1 MILIQTV
8 SHKRGKGVKIMIEW
22 NEFYRRHAPHFDN
35 RANFETNSMSYYEY
49 LGKIREIL
57 KGFFEEYDRF
67 NKEMHDNF
75 EQYKLDNNARIDRI
89 MEDLKAEIKEYNIA
103 AIESWLDVNMPNYI
117 ASVAKFVWFGLSGD
131 YFVAVIPDSL
141 SNVKFDSTV
150 DGHLV
155 VMN

>member
-1 MILIQTV
+1 
-8 SHKRGKGVKIMIEW
+8 MIEW
-22 NEFYRRHAPHFDN
+22 NEFYGRHRPYFDN
-35 RANFETNSMSYYEY
+35 RANFETNSISYYEY

-67 NKEMHDNF
+67 NQEMHDNF

-103 AIESWLDVNMPNYI
+103 AIEKWLDDNMTNYI
-117 ASVAKFVWFGLSGD
+117 SSVAKFVWFGVSGD
-131 YFVAVIPDSL
+131 YFVAVIPDSW
-141 SNVKFDSTV
+141 SDVQFDTTE

-155 VMN
+155 VIN

>member
-1 MILIQTV
+1 
-8 SHKRGKGVKIMIEW
+8 MIEW

-35 RANFETNSMSYYEY
+35 RANFETNSISYYEY

-89 MEDLKAEIKEYNIA
+89 MEDLKSEVKEENIA
-103 AIESWLDVNMPNYI
+103 AIESWLDVNMPKYI
-117 ASVAKFVWFGLSGD
+117 ASVAKFVWFGLAGD
-131 YFVAVIPDSL
+131 YFIAVIPDSW
-141 SNVKFDSTV
+141 SDIKFDTTD

>member
-1 MILIQTV
+1 
-8 SHKRGKGVKIMIEW
+8 MIEW

-35 RANFETNSMSYYEY
+35 RANFETNSISYYEY

-89 MEDLKAEIKEYNIA
+89 MEDLKAEVKEENIA
-103 AIESWLDVNMPNYI
+103 AIEKWLDDNMVNYI

-131 YFVAVIPDSL
+131 YFVAVIPDSW
-141 SNVKFDSTV
+141 NDVQFDSTD

>member
-1 MILIQTV
+1 
-8 SHKRGKGVKIMIEW
+8 MIEW
-22 NEFYRRHAPHFDN
+22 NEFYRRHYPQFDN

-75 EQYKLDNNARIDRI
+75 EQYKLDNNERIDRI

-103 AIESWLDVNMPNYI
+103 AIEKWLDDNMPRYI
-117 ASVAKFVWFGLSGD
+117 ASVAKFVWFGVSGD
-131 YFVAVIPDSL
+131 YFVAVIPESWSD
-141 SNVKFDSTV
+141 VKFDSTE
-150 DGHLV
+150 DSHLV
-155 VMN
+155 VIN

>member
-1 MILIQTV
+1 
-8 SHKRGKGVKIMIEW
+8 MIEW

-35 RANFETNSMSYYEY
+35 RANFETNSISYYEY

-89 MEDLKAEIKEYNIA
+89 MEDLKAEIKEYNVA
-103 AIESWLDVNMPNYI
+103 AIEQWLDENMPRYI
-117 ASVAKFVWFGLSGD
+117 ASVAKFAWFGVAGNH
-131 YFVAVIPDSL
+131 FVAVIPNSWSD
-141 SNVKFDSTV
+141 VQFDSTD

-155 VMN
+155 VIN

>member
-1 MILIQTV
+1 
-8 SHKRGKGVKIMIEW
+8 MIEW

-35 RANFETNSMSYYEY
+35 RANFETNSISYYEY

-75 EQYKLDNNARIDRI
+75 EQYKKDNNARIDRI

-103 AIESWLDVNMPNYI
+103 AIESWLDENMPNYI

-131 YFVAVIPDSL
+131 NFVAVIPKSWSD
-141 SNVKFDSTV
+141 VKFDSTV

>member
-1 MILIQTV
+1 
-8 SHKRGKGVKIMIEW
+8 MIEW

-35 RANFETNSMSYYEY
+35 RANFETNSISYYEY

-67 NKEMHDNF
+67 NKEIHDDF
-75 EQYKLDNNARIDRI
+75 EKYKLDNNARIDRI
-89 MEDLKAEIKEYNIA
+89 MEDLKAEVKEYNIA
-103 AIESWLDVNMPNYI
+103 AIEKWLDENMVNYV

-131 YFVAVIPDSL
+131 NFVAVIPQSWSDID
-141 SNVKFDSTV
+141 FDTTD

-155 VMN
+155 VIN

>member
-1 MILIQTV
+1 
-8 SHKRGKGVKIMIEW
+8 MIEW

-35 RANFETNSMSYYEY
+35 RANFETNSISYYEY

-103 AIESWLDVNMPNYI
+103 AIESWLDENMPRYI
-117 ASVAKFVWFGLSGD
+117 ANVAKFVWFGVSGD
-131 YFVAVIPDSL
+131 YFVAVIPDSW
-141 SNVKFDSTV
+141 SDVKFDSTV

-155 VMN
+155 VIN

>member
-1 MILIQTV
+1 
-8 SHKRGKGVKIMIEW
+8 MIEW

-35 RANFETNSMSYYEY
+35 RANFETNSTSYYEY

-67 NKEMHDNF
+67 NQEMHGKF
-75 EQYKLDNNARIDRI
+75 EQYVIDTDKKVDEIINRI
-89 MEDLKAEIKEYNIA
+89 EAEIKEYNIA
-103 AIESWLDVNMPNYI
+103 AIESWLDVNMPKYI
-117 ASVAKFVWFGLSGD
+117 ASVAKFAWFGVAGD
-131 YFVAVIPDSL
+131 YFVAVIPESWSD
-141 SNVKFDSTV
+141 VKFDSTE

>member
-1 MILIQTV
+1 
-8 SHKRGKGVKIMIEW
+8 MIEW
-22 NEFYRRHAPHFDN
+22 NEYYKRHQPYFDN

-67 NKEMHDNF
+67 NKEMHGNF
-75 EQYKLDNNARIDRI
+75 EQYKLDNDKRFEQYKFDTNERIEKI
-89 MEDLKAEIKEYNIA
+89 MRDLKAEIKEYNIA
-103 AIESWLDVNMPNYI
+103 TVEAWLNENMPKYI

-131 YFVAVIPDSL
+131 NFVAVIPSSWAD
-141 SNVKFDSTV
+141 VQFDSTE

>member
-1 MILIQTV
+1 
-8 SHKRGKGVKIMIEW
+8 MIEW

-35 RANFETNSMSYYEY
+35 RANFETNSLSYYEY

-103 AIESWLDVNMPNYI
+103 AIEKWLDMNMPNYI

-131 YFVAVIPDSL
+131 YFVAVIPESWND
-141 SNVKFDSTV
+141 VQFDSTV

-155 VMN
+155 VIN

>member
-1 MILIQTV
+1 
-8 SHKRGKGVKIMIEW
+8 MIEW

-35 RANFETNSMSYYEY
+35 RANFETNSLSYYEY

-89 MEDLKAEIKEYNIA
+89 MNDLKAEIKEYNIA
-103 AIESWLDVNMPNYI
+103 AIETWLDENMPNYI

-131 YFVAVIPDSL
+131 YFVAVIPESWND
-141 SNVKFDSTV
+141 VQFDSTD

>member
-1 MILIQTV
+1 
-8 SHKRGKGVKIMIEW
+8 MIEW
-22 NEFYRRHAPHFDN
+22 NEFYGRHRPYFDN
-35 RANFETNSMSYYEY
+35 RANFETNSISYYEY

-103 AIESWLDVNMPNYI
+103 AIEMWLNENMPKYI
-117 ASVAKFVWFGLSGD
+117 ASVAKFAWFGLSGD
-131 YFVAVIPDSL
+131 YFIAVIPDSW
-141 SNVKFDSTV
+141 NDVRFDSTD

>member
-1 MILIQTV
+1 
-8 SHKRGKGVKIMIEW
+8 MIEW

-35 RANFETNSMSYYEY
+35 RANFETNSISYYEY

-67 NKEMHDNF
+67 NKEIHDNF
-75 EQYKLDNNARIDRI
+75 EQYKLDNNERIDRI

-103 AIESWLDVNMPNYI
+103 AIESWLDENMPRYI
-117 ASVAKFVWFGLSGD
+117 ANVAKFVWFGVSGD
-131 YFVAVIPDSL
+131 YFVAVIPESWSD
-141 SNVKFDSTV
+141 VQFDSTL

-155 VMN
+155 VIN

>member
-1 MILIQTV
+1 
-8 SHKRGKGVKIMIEW
+8 MIEW

-35 RANFETNSMSYYEY
+35 RANFETNSISYYEY

-75 EQYKLDNNARIDRI
+75 EQYKLDNDARIDRI

-103 AIESWLDVNMPNYI
+103 AIEKWLDENMPNYI

-131 YFVAVIPDSL
+131 NFVAVIPDSW
-141 SNVKFDSTV
+141 SDVQFDSTD

>member
-1 MILIQTV
+1 MILIRIV
-8 SHKRGKGVKIMIEW
+8 SLKLGKGVKRMIEW

-67 NKEMHDNF
+67 NQEMHCKF
-75 EQYKLDNNARIDRI
+75 EQYVIDTDKRVDEIISRI
-89 MEDLKAEIKEYNIA
+89 EAEIKEYNIA
-103 AIESWLDVNMPNYI
+103 AIESWLDENIPRYI
-117 ASVAKFVWFGLSGD
+117 ASVAKFVWFGVSGD
-131 YFVAVIPDSL
+131 YFVAVIPETWND
-141 SNVKFDSTV
+141 VQFDSTE

-155 VMN
+155 LMN

>member
-1 MILIQTV
+1 
-8 SHKRGKGVKIMIEW
+8 MIEW

-75 EQYKLDNNARIDRI
+75 EQYKLDNNERIDRI

-103 AIESWLDVNMPNYI
+103 AIEKWLDDNMPRYI
-117 ASVAKFVWFGLSGD
+117 ASVAKFVWFGVSGD
-131 YFVAVIPDSL
+131 YFVAVIPESWSD
-141 SNVKFDSTV
+141 VKFDSTE
-150 DGHLV
+150 DSHLV
-155 VMN
+155 VIN

>member
-1 MILIQTV
+1 
-8 SHKRGKGVKIMIEW
+8 MIEW
-22 NEFYRRHAPHFDN
+22 NEFYGRHRPYFDN

-67 NKEMHDNF
+67 NKEMHDNL
-75 EQYKLDNNARIDRI
+75 EQYKKDNDARIDRI

-103 AIESWLDVNMPNYI
+103 AIETWLDENMPKYI

-131 YFVAVIPDSL
+131 NFVAVIPDTWSD
-141 SNVKFDSTV
+141 VQFDSTV

>member
-1 MILIQTV
+1 
-8 SHKRGKGVKIMIEW
+8 MIEW
-22 NEFYRRHAPHFDN
+22 NEFYRRHYPHFDN
-35 RANFETNSMSYYEY
+35 RANFETNSISYYEY

-67 NKEMHDNF
+67 NKEMHGKF
-75 EQYKLDNNARIDRI
+75 EQYVIDSDKRIDEIISRI
-89 MEDLKAEIKEYNIA
+89 EDEIKEYNIA
-103 AIESWLDVNMPNYI
+103 AIEKWLDENIAKYI

-131 YFVAVIPDSL
+131 YFVAVIPDSW
-141 SNVKFDSTV
+141 NDVKFDSTD

>member
-1 MILIQTV
+1 MNLTQTV
-8 SHKRGKGVKIMIEW
+8 SLKHGKGVKRMIEW

-35 RANFETNSMSYYEY
+35 RANFETNSISYYEY

-67 NKEMHDNF
+67 NKEMQDNF

-89 MEDLKAEIKEYNIA
+89 MEDLKSEIKEYNIA
-103 AIESWLDVNMPNYI
+103 AIEKWLDENMPRYI
-117 ASVAKFVWFGLSGD
+117 ASVAKFVWFGVSGD
-131 YFVAVIPDSL
+131 YFVAVIPDSW
-141 SNVKFDSTV
+141 SDVKFDSTV

>member
-1 MILIQTV
+1 
-8 SHKRGKGVKIMIEW
+8 MIEW

-35 RANFETNSMSYYEY
+35 RANFETNSISYYEY

-67 NKEMHDNF
+67 NKEMHGKF
-75 EQYKLDNNARIDRI
+75 EQYVIDTDKRIDEIINRI
-89 MEDLKAEIKEYNIA
+89 EAEIKEYNIA
-103 AIESWLDVNMPNYI
+103 AIESWLDENMPRYI
-117 ASVAKFVWFGLSGD
+117 AGVAKFVWFGLSGD
-131 YFVAVIPDSL
+131 NFVAIIPESWSD
-141 SNVKFDSTV
+141 VKFDSTE

>member
-1 MILIQTV
+1 
-8 SHKRGKGVKIMIEW
+8 MIEW
-22 NEFYRRHAPHFDN
+22 NEFYRRHYPQFDN
-35 RANFETNSMSYYEY
+35 RANFETNSISYYEY

-75 EQYKLDNNARIDRI
+75 EQYKKDNNARIDRI

-103 AIESWLDVNMPNYI
+103 AIESWLDENMPKYI
-117 ASVAKFVWFGLSGD
+117 ASVAKFVWFGLAGD
-131 YFVAVIPDSL
+131 NFVAVIPESWND
-141 SNVKFDSTV
+141 VKFDSTD